1 LADGWSDT
9 PRSFGQPM
17 ERRDEDRNLEEAGS
31 LGRGK
36 PTTLDL

>member
-1 LADGWSDT
+1 
-9 PRSFGQPM
+9 M
-17 ERRDEDRNLEEAGS
+17 ERRDEDKNLEEAGS